1 MTKNEFKKL
10 IINEANKILLNEDI
24 SQELEQSNRQQGNH
38 LSGNDEIGEFYI
50 VVHPIEGDVIENVVK
65 KVSIPHL
72 IQKISKGEL
81 QVENIHSIYKKDTS
95 ANRYGKKI
103 LKEFN
108 NSLQVGRKAQL
119 EEMQNKRKGY
129 QMRLDG
135 YKILSKGKEHTLDE
149 GDNIKLKKLE
159 EYISIFDNKI
169 AELQK
174 KIDENKKSL
183 NESVNKKEELKE
195 LFGFGKKKTPEE
207 KKAQEEHQKK
217 KNTIARYIEYSDSDM
232 LGYYLSQ
239 DDGWHKYIFSPD
251 SKKIKIKCIT
261 EILKKYPN
269 LIRYFFDRIKEFD
282 DENMFQVF
290 SRQPQLAKVF
300 KEHGANLRSVYNSG
314 YSSNEEA
321 NSKVFNKMGLEYH
334 KINKTS
340 PEEIDELFGFG
351 KKTIDYR
358 TDDEKK
364 LDKYV
369 KKETPSKSFLG
380 FGKKTVD
387 YRTPDEIRS
396 DAKNKMD
403 ADERLKK
410 GLVQQKSYSKDQ
422 ENERAVAK
430 LWSKQNYGKKIG
442 QSLVENFDRIQLYT
456 NYIPKMSPECIR
468 DIIIECPKSI
478 NFFQKVLPT
487 IGYYYAGQ
495 IIKAHPE
502 LTKAF
507 DAMGIEHTKN
517 KNGIY

>member
-10 IINEANKILLNEDI
+10 IITEANKILLNEDI
-24 SQELEQSNRQQGNH
+24 SAELEQSNRQQGNH
-38 LSGNDEIGEFYI
+38 LAGNDEIGEFYI
-50 VVHPIEGDVIENVVK
+50 VVHPVEGDVIENVVK

-72 IQKISKGEL
+72 LQKIGKGEL
-81 QVENIHSIYKKDTS
+81 QVENIHSILKKDTS

-108 NSLQVGRKAQL
+108 QSLQAGRKSQL

-183 NESVNKKEELKE
+183 NESVNKKEELRELFGFGASAETKYMTPEEKKQYLIDKETAKRYIKGGDGEAIGKMLKYDKRWVKVFEPFFPKMTAYTAYRVLREAPNFVGWFYDNIKYKQLFDRDRLSSLANIHPELDKVFTEMGLVYYKPNHRVDNNKSINEPDENKEELKE
-195 LFGFGKKKTPEE
+195 LFGFGKK
-207 KKAQEEHQKK
+207 
-217 KNTIARYIEYSDSDM
+217 N
-232 LGYYLSQ
+232 
-239 DDGWHKYIFSPD
+239 
-251 SKKIKIKCIT
+251 
-261 EILKKYPN
+261 
-269 LIRYFFDRIKEFD
+269 
-282 DENMFQVF
+282 V
-290 SRQPQLAKVF
+290 
-300 KEHGANLRSVYNSG
+300 
-314 YSSNEEA
+314 
-321 NSKVFNKMGLEYH
+321 
-334 KINKTS
+334 
-340 PEEIDELFGFG
+340 
-351 KKTIDYR
+351 DYR

-369 KKETPSKSFLG
+369 KKETPSKPFLG
-380 FGKKTVD
+380 LGKKTMD

-410 GLVQQKSYSKDQ
+410 GLVQQKSYNKDQ